1 MNVYRSNTIGELKT
15 IENKV
20 FNTLRELDNLVY
32 NDNLT
37 SDRLEAA
44 KLHLRQSLMNIG
56 SERVKLEREA

>member
-37 SDRLEAA
+37 SDRLESA